1 MAIWCAALNDLMHC
15 LHVSPDQR
23 RLGLWDASIL
33 LEPFV
38 PEVAV
43 QIDEQQRHCDKQERR
58 QHICELASTLPTS
71 RIKTS
76 DVCRKREREREI
88 RMTARSSRFACS
100 KLGLMWGLAWKVCQ
114 RVGCDMGTARPSP
127 VVVAKHE
134 IPPTGTRGH
143 QSAREMRPLAATV
156 EPNKPA
162 VVATHM
168 RCRNSVYCVSEIALI
183 QLAVATPWITAVEDI
198 RCKYV

>member
-38 PEVAV
+38 PEVPV

-76 DVCRKREREREI
+76 DVCRKRERDKDDSQKLPFCVQQAWAYVGTGVESVSASWMRHGHGTPI
-88 RMTARSSRFACS
+88 SRCCRQARNPPDRDKGPSICPRNETPGSHR
-100 KLGLMWGLAWKVCQ
+100 
-114 RVGCDMGTARPSP
+114 GT
-127 VVVAKHE
+127 KQ
-134 IPPTGTRGH
+134 TRCCCH
-143 QSAREMRPLAATV
+143 S
-156 EPNKPA
+156 
-162 VVATHM
+162 H
-168 RCRNSVYCVSEIALI
+168 AL
-183 QLAVATPWITAVEDI
+183 P
-198 RCKYV
+198 